1 MKRRLEDDKDDALN
15 AALSDMVRNR
25 FDLTMNA
32 LRDTL
37 NRSLIG
43 SLLVEEADN
52 DTGLSQILR
61 KRLSRVCIIVLS
73 I

>member
-52 DTGLSQILR
+52 DTGLS
-61 KRLSRVCIIVLS
+61 
-73 I
+73 